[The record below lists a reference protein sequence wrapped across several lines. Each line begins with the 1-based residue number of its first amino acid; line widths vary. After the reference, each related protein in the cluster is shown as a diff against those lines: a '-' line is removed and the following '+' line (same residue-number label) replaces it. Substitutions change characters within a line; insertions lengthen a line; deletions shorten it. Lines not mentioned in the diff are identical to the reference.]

1 MFLWKIEN
9 YFSELVDKVFYFID
23 VLKVL
28 FLVGVEKGFFWY
40 FVYNGLCVMINVIYC
55 FLMLW
60 EELGLDIDIVLM
72 FDLLKFLYMLF
83 VLEFRI
89 WNNMFDFKNELMLK
103 LIEMFYFKFKIM
115 VVLFV
120 FDKIFEM

>member
-28 FLVGVEKGFFWY
+28 FLVGVEKGFYWY

-55 FLMLW
+55 LMLW

-83 VLEFRI
+83 ILEFRI
-89 WNNMFDFKNELMLK
+89 WNNMFDFKIELMLK

-120 FDKIFEM
+120 FDKIFEI

>member
-55 FLMLW
+55 LMLW

-89 WNNMFDFKNELMLK
+89 WNNIFDFKNELMLK

>member
-9 YFSELVDKVFYFID
+9 YFCELVDKVFYFID

-55 FLMLW
+55 LMLW

>member
-28 FLVGVEKGFFWY
+28 FLVGVEKGFYWY

-55 FLMLW
+55 LMLW

-89 WNNMFDFKNELMLK
+89 WNNIFDFKNELMLK
-103 LIEMFYFKFKIM
+103 LIEMFYFKFNIM

>member
-9 YFSELVDKVFYFID
+9 YFGELVDKVFYFID
-23 VLKVL
+23 VLKIL
-28 FLVGVEKGFFWY
+28 FLVGVEKGLYWY

-55 FLMLW
+55 LMLW

>member
-9 YFSELVDKVFYFID
+9 YFGELVDKVFYFID

-55 FLMLW
+55 LMLW

>member
-9 YFSELVDKVFYFID
+9 YFSELVDKVLYFID

-55 FLMLW
+55 LMLW

>member
-55 FLMLW
+55 LMLW

-103 LIEMFYFKFKIM
+103 LIEMFYFMFKIM

>member
-55 FLMLW
+55 LMLW

-120 FDKIFEM
+120 FDKIFEI

>member
-28 FLVGVEKGFFWY
+28 FLVGVEKGFYWY

-55 FLMLW
+55 LMLW

-103 LIEMFYFKFKIM
+103 LIEMFYFRFKIM

>member
-28 FLVGVEKGFFWY
+28 FLVGVEKGFYWY

-55 FLMLW
+55 LMLW

-120 FDKIFEM
+120 FDKIFEI

>member
-9 YFSELVDKVFYFID
+9 YFGELVDKVFYFID

-28 FLVGVEKGFFWY
+28 FLVGVEKGFYWY

-55 FLMLW
+55 LMLW

-83 VLEFRI
+83 VLKFRI
-89 WNNMFDFKNELMLK
+89 WNNMFDFKNELRLK

>member
-28 FLVGVEKGFFWY
+28 FLVGVDKGFFWY

-55 FLMLW
+55 LMLW

>member
-28 FLVGVEKGFFWY
+28 FLVGVEKGFYWY
-40 FVYNGLCVMINVIYC
+40 CVYNGLCVMINVIYC
-55 FLMLW
+55 LMLW

>member
-28 FLVGVEKGFFWY
+28 FLVGVEKGFYWY

-55 FLMLW
+55 LMLW

-72 FDLLKFLYMLF
+72 FDLLKFLYKLF
-83 VLEFRI
+83 ILEFRI

>member
-1 MFLWKIEN
+1 MWKIEN

-28 FLVGVEKGFFWY
+28 FLVGVEKGFYWY

-55 FLMLW
+55 LMLW

-83 VLEFRI
+83 VLKFRI
-89 WNNMFDFKNELMLK
+89 WNNMFDFKNELRLK

-120 FDKIFEM
+120 FDKIFEI

>member
-28 FLVGVEKGFFWY
+28 FLVGVEKGFYWY
-40 FVYNGLCVMINVIYC
+40 FVYNCLCVMINVINC
-55 FLMLW
+55 LMLW

>member
-55 FLMLW
+55 LMLW

-83 VLEFRI
+83 ILEFRI

>member
-28 FLVGVEKGFFWY
+28 FLVGVEKGFYWY

-83 VLEFRI
+83 ILEFRI

>member
-9 YFSELVDKVFYFID
+9 YFGELVDKVFYFID
-23 VLKVL
+23 VLKIL
-28 FLVGVEKGFFWY
+28 FLVGVEKGFYWY
-40 FVYNGLCVMINVIYC
+40 LVYNGLCVMINVIYC
-55 FLMLW
+55 LMLW

>member
-28 FLVGVEKGFFWY
+28 FLVGVEKGFYWY

-55 FLMLW
+55 LMLW

-83 VLEFRI
+83 VLKFRI
-89 WNNMFDFKNELMLK
+89 WNNMFDFKNELRLK

>member
-55 FLMLW
+55 LMLW

-72 FDLLKFLYMLF
+72 FDLLRFLYMLF

>member
-1 MFLWKIEN
+1 M
-9 YFSELVDKVFYFID
+9 VDKVFYFID

-28 FLVGVEKGFFWY
+28 FLVGVEKGFYWY

-55 FLMLW
+55 LMLW

-83 VLEFRI
+83 VLKFRI

>member
-28 FLVGVEKGFFWY
+28 FLVGVEKGLYWY

-55 FLMLW
+55 LMLW

-89 WNNMFDFKNELMLK
+89 WNNIFDFKNELMLK
-103 LIEMFYFKFKIM
+103 LIEIFYFKFKIM

>member
-28 FLVGVEKGFFWY
+28 FLVGVEKGFYWY

-55 FLMLW
+55 LMLW

-103 LIEMFYFKFKIM
+103 LIEMFYVKFKIM

-120 FDKIFEM
+120 FDKIFEL

>member
-9 YFSELVDKVFYFID
+9 YFGELVDKVCYFID

-55 FLMLW
+55 LMLW

>member
-28 FLVGVEKGFFWY
+28 FLVGVEKGFYWY

-55 FLMLW
+55 LMLW

-83 VLEFRI
+83 ILEFRI

-120 FDKIFEM
+120 FDKIFEL

>member
-1 MFLWKIEN
+1 MWKIEN

-28 FLVGVEKGFFWY
+28 FLVGVEKGFYWY

-55 FLMLW
+55 LMLW

-83 VLEFRI
+83 ILEFRI

>member
-9 YFSELVDKVFYFID
+9 YFSELVDKVLYFID

-55 FLMLW
+55 LILW

>member
-1 MFLWKIEN
+1 MWKIEN

-55 FLMLW
+55 LMLW

>member
-1 MFLWKIEN
+1 M
-9 YFSELVDKVFYFID
+9 VDKVFYFID

-55 FLMLW
+55 LMLW

-103 LIEMFYFKFKIM
+103 LIEMFYFKFNIM

>member
-9 YFSELVDKVFYFID
+9 YFGELVDKVFYFID

-28 FLVGVEKGFFWY
+28 FLVGVEKGFYWY

-55 FLMLW
+55 LMLW

-89 WNNMFDFKNELMLK
+89 WNNIFDFKNELMLK

>member
-28 FLVGVEKGFFWY
+28 FLVGVEKGFYWY

-55 FLMLW
+55 LMLW

-83 VLEFRI
+83 ILEFRI
-89 WNNMFDFKNELMLK
+89 WNNMFDFKNELRLK

>member
-28 FLVGVEKGFFWY
+28 FLVGVEKGFYWY

-55 FLMLW
+55 LMLW

>member
-28 FLVGVEKGFFWY
+28 FLVGVEKGFYWY

-55 FLMLW
+55 LMLW

-83 VLEFRI
+83 VLKFRI
-89 WNNMFDFKNELMLK
+89 WNNMFDFKNELRLK

-120 FDKIFEM
+120 FDKIFEI

>member
-55 FLMLW
+55 LMLW

-72 FDLLKFLYMLF
+72 FDLLRFLYMLF

-89 WNNMFDFKNELMLK
+89 WNNMIDFKNELMLK

>member
-9 YFSELVDKVFYFID
+9 YFCELVDKVFYFID

-28 FLVGVEKGFFWY
+28 FLVGVEKGFYWY

-55 FLMLW
+55 LMLW

-83 VLEFRI
+83 VLEFKI

>member
-55 FLMLW
+55 LMLW

>member
-28 FLVGVEKGFFWY
+28 FLVGVEKGFYWY

-55 FLMLW
+55 LMLW

-83 VLEFRI
+83 VLKFRI

-120 FDKIFEM
+120 FDKIFEI

>member
-55 FLMLW
+55 LMLW

-83 VLEFRI
+83 VLKFRI

-120 FDKIFEM
+120 FDKIFEI